1 VSDTDALRPQLVA
14 GLVNAQVAEKDIAV
28 ITPYRQQVKLVAH
41 ELSGLS
47 GIEVLTADRSQGRDK
62 ECIIISL
69 VRSNS
74 TKNVS
79 RTRRKCLAC
88 GNLHGSDHIL
98 FNSQAGDLLKDRR
111 RINVC
116 LTRAKSKL
124 IIVGSRSTVASV
136 PVMQELLDVMHERD
150 WIYELPAKALAS
162 TVQPPPPE
170 PAASKP
176 ARRGGGA
183 LALKQPLATD
193 ILNQM

>member
-1 VSDTDALRPQLVA
+1 MD

-79 RTRRKCLAC
+79 RTRRKCLA
-88 GNLHGSDHIL
+88 
-98 FNSQAGDLLKDRR
+98 
-111 RINVC
+111 
-116 LTRAKSKL
+116 
-124 IIVGSRSTVASV
+124 
-136 PVMQELLDVMHERD
+136 
-150 WIYELPAKALAS
+150 
-162 TVQPPPPE
+162 
-170 PAASKP
+170 
-176 ARRGGGA
+176 
-183 LALKQPLATD
+183 
-193 ILNQM
+193 

>member
-1 VSDTDALRPQLVA
+1 MA
-14 GLVNAQVAEKDIAV
+14 GLINAQVAEEDIAV

-69 VRSNS
+69 VRSNA

-88 GNLHGSDHIL
+88 GNLHGSDHFL
-98 FNSQAGDLLKDRR
+98 LYSQAGDLLKDRR

-124 IIVGSRSTVASV
+124 IIVGSRSTVASA
-136 PVMQELLDVMHERD
+136 PVMQELLDVMHDRD
-150 WIYELPAKALAS
+150 WIYKLPAQALGS
-162 TVQPPPPE
+162 TVEPPPE
-170 PAASKP
+170 STASKP

-183 LALKQPLATD
+183 LALRQPLATD
-193 ILNQM
+193 ILNQI

>member
-1 VSDTDALRPQLVA
+1 MT
-14 GLVNAQVAEKDIAV
+14 GLVNARVAEEDIAV

-47 GIEVLTADRSQGRDK
+47 GVEVLTADRSQGRDK

-79 RTRRKCLAC
+79 WARTHLSRTVSGADLT
-88 GNLHGSDHIL
+88 IL
-98 FNSQAGDLLKDRR
+98 NNTQAGDLLKDRR

-124 IIVGSRSTVASV
+124 IIVGSHSTVASA
-136 PVMQELLDVMHERD
+136 PVMQELLNLMRDRD
-150 WIYELPAKALAS
+150 WIYQLPAKALAK
-162 TVQPPPPE
+162 TVKPPE
-170 PAASKP
+170 LAASRP

-183 LALKQPLATD
+183 LALRQPLATD